1 MPEANLFIEVAFEVE
16 VEVVMIHPFY
26 FSNLIQDLS
35 WYQWALALLAVAI
48 VGISKAG
55 IKGISIVVVA
65 LLAIAFGGKASTGI
79 LLPMLIVGDIIAVI
93 YYRRHVKW
101 RYLLQL
107 LPWMM
112 LGVVLGTW
120 VGKDISEVLFKRG
133 MAAVILV
140 SVAVMYWWDRR
151 ESKTVPDY
159 WWFGGIMGLTAGF
172 TTMIGNLAGAFAN
185 IVFLAM
191 RMPKNDFIGT
201 ASWLFLIINI
211 FKMPFHIFVW
221 KTITPETLALNLRLA
236 PAVFIGFMVGIRIV
250 KLINEQ
256 QYRQLILAL
265 TAIGAI
271 LIFFR

>member
-1 MPEANLFIEVAFEVE
+1 MTHLLFSQQFQT
-16 VEVVMIHPFY
+16 
-26 FSNLIQDLS
+26 LTWQ
-35 WYQWALALLAVAI
+35 QWALTLLAVAI

-55 IKGISIVVVA
+55 IKGISIIVVA
-65 LLAIAFGGKASTGI
+65 LFAIAFETKASTGI
-79 LLPMLIVGDIIAVI
+79 LLPILIVGDIVAVI
-93 YYRRHVKW
+93 YYRRHVRW

-120 VGKDISEVLFKRG
+120 VGKDIPEAFFKRG
-133 MAAVILV
+133 MAVIILL
-140 SVAVMYWWDRR
+140 SVAMMYWWDKR

-185 IVFLAM
+185 IFFLAM

-201 ASWLFLIINI
+201 AAWLFFIVNI
-211 FKMPFHIFVW
+211 FKIPFHIFVW

-236 PAVFIGFMVGIRIV
+236 PAVFIGFIVGIRIV
-250 KLINEQ
+250 KLIKEQ